1 MKRIITFLVAVLCT
15 MSLAGFQAAAQM
27 TDDQVINYVKQASA
41 EGKSEKQIGKE
52 LVAKGVTAEQAKR
65 IKSQFENSQSGES
78 RVAEQISR
86 VRGNSSASQET
97 GKQSQSL
104 PQSRMDSGFQQ
115 TENVDRKFD
124 RTGGEDETYSDALD
138 VDKRKSLIFGHDI
151 FSGKDLSFEPN
162 MNAATPDDYKLGP
175 GDEVIID
182 IWGYNEATVR
192 ETISPEGRIFISQV
206 GPINLNGVTIKDAA
220 EKIRKQL
227 KSKYANMGGSV
238 PKTNVSIT
246 LGQVRTVQVNIMGEV
261 NMPGTYRV
269 SGFATV
275 FTALYRAGGVSEVGT
290 MRSIKVVR
298 AGAEIA
304 KVDVYEYIFKGA
316 SDSDIR
322 LQDGDII
329 IVSPYEKLVSV
340 EGGVK
345 RPMIYE
351 LKDGETLKDAIDYC
365 GGFVGGAYNDEITV
379 ERQSGAEKSI
389 ATVANSRMSAYRM
402 EDGDK
407 VTVGK
412 VLDRYSNRVELRGY
426 VFRPGM
432 FQIGNGINTVKDL
445 IQHAGGLTEDALL
458 SRALVIREKS
468 DLSLENRSFNL
479 GALMNG
485 TAPDIELRKNDIV
498 IISGKFD
505 LEDKGLLT
513 INGYV
518 FAPGTYPYAEN
529 TTIEDLILQAGGLMD
544 GASLARVDVARR
556 VSDNKSIMAT
566 DTLSKS
572 YTFSIKDGL
581 VIGDES
587 FKLQPFDVVSV
598 RKSPTFKPLQF
609 VKLSGEVAFPGDY
622 VVQNEGETLSQIL
635 ERAGGVTRR
644 AYLHGAVLERE
655 SAKEDKILANATR
668 RMINM
673 GASKDSMNVE
683 RLALDGKFTVAIDLD
698 KAVSRPGSEYDL
710 VVRGGDHIFV
720 PEYQS
725 TVHVKG
731 CVMYPNT
738 ITYIPGRGLDYYING
753 AGGYGNRAKTSKVYV
768 VYQNGSVA
776 KGIGAKIEPGCQII
790 VPEKDARQKMSASE
804 ILSIGSSSASLA
816 TMIMSLVNLF
826 R

>member
-65 IKSQFENSQSGES
+65 IKAQYDKSQGGEAMVADQVSSTRSNSDSAAGTGVQEMSQSDN
-78 RVAEQISR
+78 RVQNVYEGRTIDGPSEYSPGDIP
-86 VRGNSSASQET
+86 VK
-97 GKQSQSL
+97 GK
-104 PQSRMDSGFQQ
+104 SG
-115 TENVDRKFD
+115 
-124 RTGGEDETYSDALD
+124 
-138 VDKRKSLIFGHDI
+138 IFGHDI
-151 FSGKDLSFEPN
+151 FSGRNLSFEPN
-162 MNAATPDDYKLGP
+162 MNAATPENYRLGP
-175 GDEVIID
+175 GDQVIID

-192 ETISPEGRIFISQV
+192 ETISPEGRIFISQI
-206 GPINLNGVTIKDAA
+206 GPINLNGVTIKDAE
-220 EKIRKQL
+220 EKVRKLL
-227 KSKYANMGGSV
+227 KSKYSSMGGSM

-261 NMPGTYRV
+261 SMPGTYRV

-275 FTALYRAGGVSEVGT
+275 FNALYRAGGVTEVGT

-298 AGAEIA
+298 AGTQIA
-304 KVDVYEYIFKGA
+304 KVDVYDYIFNGT
-316 SDSDIR
+316 SDSDVR

-329 IVSPYEKLVSV
+329 IVPPYENLVSV
-340 EGGVK
+340 EGAVK
-345 RPMIYE
+345 RPLTYE
-351 LKDGETLKDAIDYC
+351 IKSGETLEDVIEYC
-365 GGFVGGAYNDEITV
+365 GGFVGGAYPDQLTV
-379 ERQSGAEKSI
+379 KRQKGPEKSI
-389 ATVANSRMSAYRM
+389 ATVANDRMSSYKM
-402 EDGDK
+402 EDGDL
-407 VTVGK
+407 VYVGDA
-412 VLDRYSNRVELRGY
+412 LDRYSNRVELRGK

-432 FQIGNGINTVKDL
+432 FQIGDEINTVKEL
-445 IQHAGGLTEDALL
+445 IQHAGGITEDALL
-458 SRALVIREKS
+458 TRAIVISEKD

-485 TAPDIELRKNDIV
+485 TAPDINLRKNDIV
-498 IISGKFD
+498 IVSGIYD
-505 LEDKGLLT
+505 LEEKGLVT

-518 FAPGTYPYAEN
+518 LYPGTYPYADN
-529 TTIEDLILQAGGLMD
+529 TTVEDLILQAGGLVD
-544 GASLARVDVARR
+544 GASLARVDIARR
-556 VSDNKSIMAT
+556 VVDNKSLTAN
-566 DTLSKS
+566 DTLSRS

-587 FKLQPFDVVSV
+587 FTLQPYDVVSV
-598 RKSPTFKPLQF
+598 RKSPSFKPLQF
-609 VKLSGEVAFPGDY
+609 IKISGEVAFPGEY
-622 VVQNEGETLSQIL
+622 VLQDENETLSHIL
-635 ERAGGVTRR
+635 ERAGGVTSR
-644 AYLHGAVLERE
+644 AYLHGAILERE
-655 SAKEDKILANATR
+655 SAKEDQVLANATR

-673 GASKDSMNVE
+673 GAAKDSMNVA
-683 RLALDGKFTVAIDLD
+683 RLGLDGKFTVAIDLD
-698 KAVSRPGSEYDL
+698 KAVARPGSEYDL

-768 VYQNGSVA
+768 VYQNGAVS
-776 KGIGAKIEPGCQII
+776 KGLGAKIEPGCQIV
-790 VPEKDARQKMSASE
+790 VPEKDAKQKMSASE

-826 R
+826 K